1 MSSGLRRLAW
11 SVAGISV
18 AALAYQLLLMR
29 WLAIAHWHPFA
40 VVIISLALLGHGAS
54 GSVLAALGARAVRRF
69 DALFPLAALAFA
81 AGMIACTWLASTIPF
96 DGLELAWDPRQVAWL
111 AALSEL
117 TPITTAPASKNCS

>member
-1 MSSGLRRLAW
+1 MPSGLRRLAW

-54 GSVLAALGARAVRRF
+54 GSVLAVLGARAVRRF
-69 DALFPLAALAFA
+69 DALFPLAALALWLGRKPFA
-81 AGMIACTWLASTIPF
+81 AAVPVRA
-96 DGLELAWDPRQVAWL
+96 
-111 AALSEL
+111 
-117 TPITTAPASKNCS
+117 